1 MGHSTENYAKLRQVI
16 YELINAGRIR
26 LNPVEKET
34 TQIND
39 SSKTDDLTSEGSINL
54 ILEGENNQKMIY
66 KQKEDTHVAITENLP
81 ILPNI
86 WKVLQEETGPQSY
99 TATAVIFPEIYKF

>member
-1 MGHSTENYAKLRQVI
+1 M
-16 YELINAGRIR
+16 
-26 LNPVEKET
+26 NPVEGET

-39 SSKTDDLTSEGSINL
+39 SSKTDNLTSEGSINL
-54 ILEGENNQKMIY
+54 ILEGENDQKMTC
-66 KQKEDTHVAITENLP
+66 KQKEDMHVAITKDLP

-86 WKVLQEETGPQSY
+86 WKVLQEGTGPQSY

>member
-1 MGHSTENYAKLRQVI
+1 M
-16 YELINAGRIR
+16 
-26 LNPVEKET
+26 NPVEKET

-54 ILEGENNQKMIY
+54 ILEGENNQKMIC
-66 KQKEDTHVAITENLP
+66 KQKKDTHVAITENLP

-99 TATAVIFPEIYKF
+99 TATAVIFPEI